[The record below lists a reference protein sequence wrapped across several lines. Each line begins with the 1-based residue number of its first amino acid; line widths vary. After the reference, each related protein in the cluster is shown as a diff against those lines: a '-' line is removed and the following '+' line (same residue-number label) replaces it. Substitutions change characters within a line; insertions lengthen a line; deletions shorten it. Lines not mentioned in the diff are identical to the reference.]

1 MLGLD
6 ANYNINKTDVSPQY
20 YLQSED
26 IDRISM
32 Q

>member
-6 ANYNINKTDVSPQY
+6 ASYNVNKTDVSPQY

-26 IDRISM
+26 IDRIGM
-32 Q
+32 